1 MVSKRFFHGALEAT
15 TLHILVVMGICL
27 CPQII
32 ESSTPIVPAVILFG
46 DSIVDPG
53 NNNDMVTLAK
63 GNFPPYGRDFI
74 GHVPTGRFS
83 NGKIPGDL
91 IASSLGVKETVPAY
105 VGQNLGDEDLLTGV
119 SFASGASGYDPMTP
133 ILTSV
138 ISMLDQLKFFDEYK
152 EKLAAIV
159 GEERKNN
166 IISESLFVVCSG
178 TNDLTNT
185 YYLFPFRRAH
195 YDITS
200 YINFLV
206 NKASGFLLKL
216 HQMGARKIAY
226 VGLPPIGCLPFQ
238 RTVAGGFLRECA
250 SSRNEAAMLY
260 NSKITTELKRLDT
273 NFGDTQL
280 VYMDIYTILLDLV
293 QRPSFYGFEVSDKGC
308 CGTGELEAAVF
319 CNPTL
324 PTCQDDSKYVFW
336 DSYHPTER
344 AYKIIVDYLL
354 QMNLKYLM

>member
-1 MVSKRFFHGALEAT
+1 MVSRRFFHGALEAT
-15 TLHILVVMGICL
+15 RLHILVVMGICL

-133 ILTSV
+133 ILT
-138 ISMLDQLKFFDEYK
+138 
-152 EKLAAIV
+152 
-159 GEERKNN
+159 
-166 IISESLFVVCSG
+166 
-178 TNDLTNT
+178 
-185 YYLFPFRRAH
+185 
-195 YDITS
+195 
-200 YINFLV
+200 
-206 NKASGFLLKL
+206 KL

-260 NSKITTELKRLDT
+260 NSKITTEIKRLNT

-308 CGTGELEAAVF
+308 CGTGELEASVF

-354 QMNLKYLM
+354 QINLKYLM